1 MPSPTSIHDGFFQHP
16 GIMGHFQVTLC
27 LCFKM
32 SSQNEPVGGTH
43 FDMNGLI
50 QTRVETE
57 AQGNL
62 EMTY

>member
-1 MPSPTSIHDGFFQHP
+1 
-16 GIMGHFQVTLC
+16 
-27 LCFKM
+27 M
-32 SSQNEPVGGTH
+32 SDLRENESVGGTH